1 MKTAVRRCL
10 AAVYFLAILKQDTR
24 HFALK
29 LHIGYVMK
37 KLQFMSHHPH
47 NQSMADREALMTQ
60 EYVAALLFKQ
70 LGDYGFDA
78 QQIDHADQNVAVR
91 IINQRLP
98 LSVICQSSDATGQMM
113 CEISADRN
121 EQQDWFEKIEMQS
134 VMRQL
139 AHAIEN
145 SLKSDH
151 YFSCF
156 EWKN

>member
-1 MKTAVRRCL
+1 
-10 AAVYFLAILKQDTR
+10 
-24 HFALK
+24 
-29 LHIGYVMK
+29 MK

-47 NQSMADREALMTQ
+47 NQSMANREALMTQ

>member
-10 AAVYFLAILKQDTR
+10 AAVYFGYSKAGHKIFRLKITHRICDE
-24 HFALK
+24 
-29 LHIGYVMK
+29 

-121 EQQDWFEKIEMQS
+121 EQQDWFEK
-134 VMRQL
+134 
-139 AHAIEN
+139 
-145 SLKSDH
+145 LK
-151 YFSCF
+151 C
-156 EWKN
+156 KV

>member
-1 MKTAVRRCL
+1 
-10 AAVYFLAILKQDTR
+10 
-24 HFALK
+24 
-29 LHIGYVMK
+29 MK

-47 NQSMADREALMTQ
+47 NQSMANREALMTQ

-134 VMRQL
+134 VIKQL
-139 AHAIEN
+139 GQAIETT
-145 SLKSDH
+145 LKNDES
-151 YFSCF
+151 FSQF
-156 EWKN
+156 EWKS